1 MSWKWRT
8 KKTVSIC
15 DTWGCCSSKNLR
27 REAGLLLLIC
37 WLKRNVH
44 FGFVFWLIFAT
55 VAYRVKER
63 EYPKLHFRCKMRWF
77 FSWTKRRRFLQTL
90 VFEMVYNWTKKRVR
104 RVRTWPADWI
114 RLLGQR
120 KRVYLWRK
128 SWTLNLFTA
137 ICCTITA
144 LPQWVLFIWT
154 GHSLQL
160 TGSCTLLFSIY
171 YAILVW
177 QSVT

>member
-1 MSWKWRT
+1 MQIYWLIVQEGLRRIWETWRGKKAEQRKLLSFSNDFVRSGLYIIYSQFDSQSVSWKWRT

-27 REAGLLLLIC
+27 RETGLLLLIC

-55 VAYRVKER
+55 VAYCVKER

-104 RVRTWPADWI
+104 RVRTWPAD
-114 RLLGQR
+114 
-120 KRVYLWRK
+120 
-128 SWTLNLFTA
+128 
-137 ICCTITA
+137 
-144 LPQWVLFIWT
+144 
-154 GHSLQL
+154 
-160 TGSCTLLFSIY
+160 
-171 YAILVW
+171 
-177 QSVT
+177 